1 MGERFS
7 AARLN
12 VGEFPH
18 PPAAACAI
26 IGAEVLRVMP
36 ISDADAAAD
45 SIRRTPLYDV
55 HAELGA
61 RFVPFAGWEM
71 PVRYGSILDEARA
84 VRSGVGLFDVS
95 HMGRIEIAG
104 ADAGEALNAVL
115 SVDARE
121 LAVGRGRYNLVCDE
135 GGGIVDDCI
144 AYRRGRER
152 FLVVPNASNT
162 DAVLAMLQ
170 AAGGGVSVRNIT
182 AKIAMIACQGPRAQ
196 DALQPLADRDL
207 SEIKPFRIRA
217 ARVNGARSL
226 IARTG
231 YTGEDGFE
239 IMTPSADAAALWRAL
254 MERGAAACGLGARDV
269 LRLEAGLPLHGN
281 DIDTSTNPY
290 EAGLGGFVEPDRDGY
305 APGAALR
312 RLRDEPPSRRLV
324 GFKMLERG
332 VARQGYPILS
342 EAGRRIGEATS
353 GGPSPTLGAN
363 IGMGYLASEFAHPG
377 TRIGVE
383 IRGRAAEAKV
393 VALPFYNR
401 REKR

>member
-1 MGERFS
+1 
-7 AARLN
+7 
-12 VGEFPH
+12 
-18 PPAAACAI
+18 
-26 IGAEVLRVMP
+26 MP
-36 ISDADAAAD
+36 ISGADAAD

-95 HMGRIEIAG
+95 HMGRIELAG
-104 ADAGEALNAVL
+104 ADAGELLNAVL
-115 SVDARE
+115 SVDARR
-121 LAVGRGRYNLVCDE
+121 LGVGRGRYNLICDE

-162 DAVLAMLQ
+162 GAVLTMLKAARG
-170 AAGGGVSVRNIT
+170 AAGASVRNAT
-182 AKIAMIACQGPRAQ
+182 SEIAMIACQGPRAQ

-305 APGAALR
+305 PPGAALR
-312 RLRDEPPSRRLV
+312 RLRGEPPSRRLV
-324 GFKMLERG
+324 GFKMLARG

-342 EAGRRIGEATS
+342 EDGRRIGEATS

-363 IGMGYLASEFAHPG
+363 IGMGYVASEFSRPG

-383 IRGRAAEAKV
+383 IRGRAVDAR
-393 VALPFYNR
+393 VASLPFYR
-401 REKR
+401 RESGREKR

>member
-1 MGERFS
+1 
-7 AARLN
+7 
-12 VGEFPH
+12 
-18 PPAAACAI
+18 
-26 IGAEVLRVMP
+26 MP
-36 ISDADAAAD
+36 ISDADAAD
-45 SIRRTPLYDV
+45 SSRRTPLYDV

-121 LAVGRGRYNLVCDE
+121 LAIGRGRYNLVCDG

-162 DAVLAMLQ
+162 DAVLGMLM
-170 AAGGGVSVRNIT
+170 AADGGASVRNIT
-182 AKIAMIACQGPRAQ
+182 SEIAMIACQGPRAQ

-239 IMTPSADAAALWRAL
+239 VMTPSESAAVLWRAL

-281 DIDTSTNPY
+281 DIDLSTNPY

-305 APGAALR
+305 PPGAALR
-312 RLRDEPPSRRLV
+312 RLRDEPPSRQLV
-324 GFKMLERG
+324 GFQMLERG

-342 EAGRRIGEATS
+342 EDGRRIGEATS

-363 IGMGYLASEFAHPG
+363 IGMGYVASQFSRPG

-383 IRGRAAEAKV
+383 IRGRAVEAKV

>member
-1 MGERFS
+1 MNFTNIS
-7 AARLN
+7 HFAL
-12 VGEFPH
+12 
-18 PPAAACAI
+18 PPCPIAAACAI

-36 ISDADAAAD
+36 ISGADAAAD

-61 RFVPFAGWEM
+61 RFVPFAGWDM

-104 ADAGEALNAVL
+104 ADAGELLNAVL
-115 SVDARE
+115 SVDARK
-121 LAVGRGRYNLVCDE
+121 LGVGRGRYNLVCSED
-135 GGGIVDDCI
+135 GGIVDDCI

-152 FLVVPNASNT
+152 FLVVPNALNT
-162 DAVLAMLQ
+162 DAVLGMLE
-170 AAGGGVSVRNIT
+170 AAGADSGASIRNAT
-182 AKIAMIACQGPRAQ
+182 SEIAMIACQGPCAQ
-196 DALQPLADRDL
+196 EALQPLADRDL

-217 ARVNGARSL
+217 AMVNGARSL

-254 MERGAAACGLGARDV
+254 MDRGAAACGLGARDV

-281 DIDTSTNPY
+281 DIDATTNPY

-305 APGAALR
+305 PPGAALR
-312 RLRDEPPSRRLV
+312 RRRDEPPSRRLV
-324 GFKMLERG
+324 GFQMLGRG
-332 VARQGYPILS
+332 VARQGYLILS
-342 EAGRRIGEATS
+342 EDGRRIGETTS

-363 IGMGYLASEFAHPG
+363 IGMGYLASEFSRPG

-401 REKR
+401 RERR